1 MSSQPSESFRCGF
14 YQQYASVR
22 FFSKGG
28 ASWPFVRLYLEE
40 DAFALRLWRVFLP
53 WGYPDRIRY
62 ETVAEAGL
70 RTEFPPHIRIRLT
83 DPSKGVIWI
92 TTRNEGAIELANRLE
107 QRGVLVRDEAESL
120 RDLIA

>member
-1 MSSQPSESFRCGF
+1 M
-14 YQQYASVR
+14 QYASVL

-28 ASWPFVRLYLEE
+28 ASWPFVRLCLEE
-40 DAFALRLWRVFLP
+40 DTFDLRLWRVFPP
-53 WGYPDRIRY
+53 WGYPGRIRY
-62 ETVAEAGL
+62 EAVAEAGL
-70 RTEFPPHIRIRLT
+70 RSEFPPHIRIRLT

-92 TTRNEGAIELANRLE
+92 TTPNEGAVKLADRLE